1 MNRSVSTTT
10 PRQATRATLR
20 TALLLLLAGLALIAP
35 AGAGAGGGRAQAPWP
50 PIPDG
55 FLFAHYGEE
64 HFDDADGTRIL
75 TRVID
80 DTIAFDPALVTM
92 SGDKDHN
99 GLVETLSEWK
109 RLMSAY
115 DDAGVPF
122 FPGVGNHDRTAKPG
136 FPDGIDPT
144 GSLQNY
150 MDVFA
155 DRPYPFGDA
164 PGYDDPAITP
174 SRRPAGDPDGASS
187 HYFVDYGPVRWI
199 FLDNSCFS
207 IINCDPLQNPPFP
220 DAEGNSGQ
228 YEFMASAAA
237 EADSEGRL
245 AFVVM
250 HMPTQDDRPG
260 HTQPTPLP
268 HTMGEGSSPDNQL
281 FEQNA
286 AAAGIDGVFL
296 GHIKGQ
302 WQYVGVGGVP
312 YYTDGG
318 AGGEVY
324 VGSAEETGVDSG
336 YWHGYRLID
345 VEDGEVAY
353 TDNVPVF
360 ARGPLEVDGPKS
372 IRVGERAQLGAVGQ
386 QPTRA
391 GPDVKLEL
399 REPDRSASNGDT
411 LPTPAYIWT
420 SKSQRVIRPV
430 PAKQEDPRANPKRQS
445 TSGKFVGRC
454 PGTARAQ
461 IKSGWKRTTKKFTV
475 KSESGPIVDRVER
488 ETRRLVRG
496 KRRALVSVK
505 LAQPAR
511 VIIKVER
518 DNKTIKTLRS
528 RCVRSPGKLV
538 GAWSGYSNED
548 GRAKPGR
555 YKVTVRVPSD
565 RKTLTRRFG
574 LRVSR

>member
-1 MNRSVSTTT
+1 MSPAADTSTRRPT
-10 PRQATRATLR
+10 PSATR
-20 TALLLLLAGLALIAP
+20 TALLLGLLACLALFAP
-35 AGAGAGGGRAQAPWP
+35 THAAAGGRATAPWP

-55 FLFAHYGEE
+55 VLFAHYGEE

-75 TRVID
+75 TRVIE

-99 GLVETLSEWK
+99 GLVETLGAWK

-115 DDAGVPF
+115 DEARVPF
-122 FPGVGNHDRTAKPG
+122 FAAVGNHDRTAKPG
-136 FPDGIDPT
+136 FPDGVDPT
-144 GSLQNY
+144 GSLQAY
-150 MDVFA
+150 MDVFG

-164 PGYDDPAITP
+164 PGYDDPAISP
-174 SRRPAGDPDGASS
+174 ARRPASDPDGASS

-220 DAEGNSGQ
+220 DADGNAGQ

-237 EADSEGRL
+237 EAGAEGRL

-268 HTMGEGSSPDNQL
+268 HTMGEGSSPDNGL

-302 WQYVGVGGVP
+302 WQYVGAGGVP

-324 VGSAEETGVDSG
+324 VGSSEKTGVDSG

-360 ARGPLEVDGPKS
+360 APGPLEIDGPRS
-372 IRVGERAQLGAVGQ
+372 IAVGERAKLSAVGQ
-386 QPTRA
+386 QPTRE

-411 LPTPAYIWT
+411 LPAPAYIWA
-420 SKSQRVIRPV
+420 SRSQRVIRPV
-430 PAKQEDPRANPKRQS
+430 RTEREDPRADRKRQS
-445 TSGKFVGRC
+445 TSGEFVGRC

-461 IKSGWKRTTKKFTV
+461 IKSGWKRTVKTFTV
-475 KSESGPIVDRVER
+475 ASEPGPIIRGIKR
-488 ETRRLVRG
+488 GARRLERG
-496 KRRALVSVK
+496 KRQRLVSVR
-505 LAQPAR
+505 LGQPAR
-511 VIIKVER
+511 VIVKVKR
-518 DNKTIKTLRS
+518 GRRTVKTLHS
-528 RCVRSPGKLV
+528 RCVQSPETVL
-538 GAWSGYSNED
+538 ASWSGYDED
-548 GRAKPGR
+548 GPVRRGR
-555 YKVTVRVPSD
+555 YRVSVRVPSD
-565 RKTLTRRFG
+565 RKILKESFV
-574 LRVSR
+574 LRVTG

>member
-1 MNRSVSTTT
+1 M
-10 PRQATRATLR
+10 
-20 TALLLLLAGLALIAP
+20 P
-35 AGAGAGGGRAQAPWP
+35 AGAAAGRAAAPWP
-50 PIPDG
+50 PIPNG
-55 FLFAHYGEE
+55 TLFAHYGEE

-75 TRVID
+75 TRVIR

-99 GLVETLSEWK
+99 GLVETLGEWK

-115 DDAGVPF
+115 DEAGVPF
-122 FPGVGNHDRTAKPG
+122 FPAVGNHDRTAKPG
-136 FPDGIDPT
+136 FPDGVDPT

-164 PGYDDPAITP
+164 PGYEDPEISPTE
-174 SRRPAGDPDGASS
+174 RPAGDPDGASS

-199 FLDNSCFS
+199 FIDNSCFS
-207 IINCDPLQNPPFP
+207 IVNCDPLQNPPFP
-220 DAEGNSGQ
+220 DADGNAGQ

-237 EADSEGRL
+237 EADAEGRL

-281 FEQNA
+281 FEQSA

-302 WQYVGVGGVP
+302 WQYVGAGGVP

-336 YWHGYRLID
+336 YWHGFRLID

-353 TDNVPVF
+353 TDTVPVF
-360 ARGPLEVDGPKS
+360 APGPLEIDGPRS
-372 IRVGERAQLGAVGQ
+372 IAVGERARLSAVGQ
-386 QPTRA
+386 QPTEE
-391 GPDVKLEL
+391 GPNVELEL
-399 REPDRSASNGDT
+399 REPDRSAANGET
-411 LPTPAYIWT
+411 LPTPAYIWA
-420 SKSQRVIRPV
+420 SKTQRVIRPV
-430 PAKQEDPRANPKRQS
+430 PAANEDPRADRKRQS
-445 TSGKFVGRC
+445 VSGEFVGRC
-454 PGTARAQ
+454 PGTAKAQ
-461 IKSGWKRTTKKFTV
+461 IKSGWKRTAKTFTV
-475 KSESGPIVDRVER
+475 ASERGPIVGGIRR
-488 ETRRLVRG
+488 GARRLERG
-496 KRRALVSVK
+496 KRLRLVSVR
-505 LAQPAR
+505 LEQPAR
-511 VIIKVER
+511 VIIEVER
-518 DNKTIKTLRS
+518 GGRSVKTLHS
-528 RCVRSPGKLV
+528 RCVRKPGAVV
-538 GAWSGYSNED
+538 GSWSGYAGGERVR
-548 GRAKPGR
+548 GGR
-555 YKVTVRVPSD
+555 YWVTVRVPSD
-565 RKTLTRRFG
+565 RKTVRESFSV
-574 LRVSR
+574 RVAG